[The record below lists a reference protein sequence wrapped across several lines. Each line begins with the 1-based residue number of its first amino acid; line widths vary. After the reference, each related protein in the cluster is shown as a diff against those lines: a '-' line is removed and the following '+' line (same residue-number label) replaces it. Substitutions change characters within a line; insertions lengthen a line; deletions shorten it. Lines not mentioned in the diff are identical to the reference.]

1 VLGEE
6 YENWDCWKLG
16 NTVSVAGGVWWE
28 HSVQKHG
35 PR

>member
-1 VLGEE
+1 MKTGG
-6 YENWDCWKLG
+6 CWKLG
-16 NTVSVAGGVWWE
+16 NTVGVAGGFWCE